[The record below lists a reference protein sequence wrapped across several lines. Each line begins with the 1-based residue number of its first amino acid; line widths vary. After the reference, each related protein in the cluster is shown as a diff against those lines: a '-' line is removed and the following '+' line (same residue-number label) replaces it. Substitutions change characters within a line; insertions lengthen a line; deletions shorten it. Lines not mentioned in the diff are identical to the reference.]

1 MTAYADD
8 TVWTPE
14 RIRALGA
21 RTDVPTAA
29 SIFGICQTQGYDY
42 VKQGRFPVP
51 VIPIGGKP
59 GRPRRIVVPVA
70 PILKL
75 LGLDDANAPR
85 DAAHPAA

>member
-29 SIFGICQTQGYDY
+29 AIFGICETQGYAY

-70 PILKL
+70 PILEL
-75 LGLDDANAPR
+75 LGLGDASTRR
-85 DAAHPAA
+85 DTTPPAE

>member
-8 TVWTPE
+8 TVWTLE

-21 RTDVPTAA
+21 RTDVPTAS
-29 SIFGICQTQGYDY
+29 SIFGICETQGYEY

-51 VIPIGGKP
+51 VIPIGGRP

-70 PILKL
+70 PILEL
-75 LGLDDANAPR
+75 FGLGDGGPVKRTAAP
-85 DAAHPAA
+85 A